1 MHRRMPAAASLAA
14 SFAASFAASL
24 LVAAALLAT
33 SGCSFMFSRPPRP
46 YTPGAPLP
54 RCENRN
60 IAPALDTTQAIG
72 AGILALATLSH
83 ASNGQYAS
91 EADTFGL
98 LGALFA
104 AESGVFAWSA
114 SYGFKHAR
122 ACREQRDDI
131 ARNGTMWIA
140 PGAAAH
146 GPPGGLSVP
155 APGAD
160 SWPPEVEQHVD
171 VDDERIDIHTTI
183 RKPRQ

>member
-1 MHRRMPAAASLAA
+1 MHRRAAFAAASRPAA
-14 SFAASFAASL
+14 S
-24 LVAAALLAT
+24 LVAAALLATT

-60 IAPALDTTQAIG
+60 IAPVLDTTQAIG

-83 ASNGQYAS
+83 ASNDQYAS

-114 SYGFKHAR
+114 SYGFAQAR
-122 ACREQRDDI
+122 ACREQREDI
-131 ARNGTMWIA
+131 ARTGTMWLA
-140 PGAAAH
+140 PGEAAH
-146 GPPGGLSVP
+146 GPPGGLP

-171 VDDERIDIHTTI
+171 VDEEQIDIHTTI
-183 RKPRQ
+183 RRPRQ